1 VPLVVLDAT
10 LLATATAFAGSSYR
24 SWPDVPPITSN
35 AEADCVSVIAGSQ
48 RHSQRHGNDFGLV
61 VSRRLL
67 EQVATT
73 LRTSVGLREH
83 DTDAYLIALLQ
94 LTRRSGGAI
103 LDDPAARDAAR
114 DHLPAHLDVPLA
126 LGALRHAVV
135 VSAHPALLLR
145 APWLGAERIPVLGA
159 REFSIRADAA
169 RRARSTSAG
178 DSAPE
183 PSGP

>member
-35 AEADCVSVIAGSQ
+35 AEADCVGVIAGSQ

-73 LRTSVGLREH
+73 LRTSVGLRER
-83 DTDAYLIALLQ
+83 DIDAYLVALLH

-103 LDDPAARDAAR
+103 VDDPAAR

-126 LGALRHAVV
+126 LGALRRAVV
-135 VSAHPALLLR
+135 VGAHPALLRL
-145 APWLGAERIPVLGA
+145 APWWGAERIPVLGA

-169 RRARSTSAG
+169 RRARST
-178 DSAPE
+178 
-183 PSGP
+183 